1 MTRTVRTFGE
11 VVDAHQV
18 EVMRYLC
25 RLTSNGAEA
34 EDLFQETFL
43 RALPAFGRLRAGSNH
58 RAWLYRI
65 ATYVFLNDRRAASRR
80 KDTPLVVDVPE
91 PRRAETTQDRHAIPD
106 VYHQAISRLPRRQ
119 RAAFV
124 QRKLLR
130 RTYAEIASS
139 MGGSETGARANV
151 YQAVRRLRR
160 QLRPVDGNGGTR

>member
-1 MTRTVRTFGE
+1 MTRTVRSFGE

-18 EVMRYLC
+18 EVMRYLR

-34 EDLFQETFL
+34 EDLFEETFL
-43 RALPAFGRLRAGSNH
+43 RALPAFGRLRTGSSH

-65 ATYVFLNDRRAASRR
+65 ATNVFLNDRRASSRR
-80 KDTPLVVDVPE
+80 REVPLVVDVPE
-91 PRRAETTQDRHAIPD
+91 LRRSETRQDRHAIPD
-106 VYHQAISRLPRRQ
+106 VYRQAISQLPRRQ

-160 QLRPVDGNGGTR
+160 QLRLMGGNGGMR